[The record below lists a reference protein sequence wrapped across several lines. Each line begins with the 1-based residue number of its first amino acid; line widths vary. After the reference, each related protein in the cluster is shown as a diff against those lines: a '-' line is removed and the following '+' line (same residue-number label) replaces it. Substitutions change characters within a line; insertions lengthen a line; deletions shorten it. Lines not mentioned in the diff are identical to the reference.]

1 MTIEKE
7 SHNQEATATTD
18 FGFKTVE
25 EAKKKHLVEDVFN
38 SVASK
43 YDIMNDLMSA
53 GIHHI
58 WKDRL
63 VDHIT
68 NLDGR
73 VLDVAGGTGDIG
85 LRIIKKGLKHGK
97 SPHVIITDINHA
109 MLREGKNKAIDKN
122 LFKDVEF
129 INSDAEQLPFADN
142 SFDYY
147 TISFG
152 IRNVT
157 DRAKALKE
165 AYRVLKPGGQ
175 FFCLEFSKIDKK
187 FASLYDLFSFNVI
200 PKIGGLI
207 AGDEASY
214 QYLVESIRKF
224 PDQESWKEM
233 IQDAGFN
240 NVSYDNYSAGIAA
253 LHYGYKL

>member
-1 MTIEKE
+1 MTIEEE
-7 SHNQEATATTD
+7 SHKQEATATTD

-25 EAKKKHLVEDVFN
+25 ASKKKHLVEDVFN

-85 LRIIKKGLKHGK
+85 LRIIKKGLKNGK

-109 MLREGKNKAIDKN
+109 MLKEGKNKAIDKN
-122 LFKDVEF
+122 LFKNVEF

-187 FASLYDLFSFNVI
+187 FASLYDLFSFNII

-207 AGDEASY
+207 AGDKASY
-214 QYLVESIRKF
+214 QYLVESIRQF
-224 PDQESWKEM
+224 PDQESWKGM
-233 IQDAGFN
+233 IQDAGFA

>member
-1 MTIEKE
+1 MAAKKQ
-7 SHNQEATATTD
+7 SHNEESKATTD

-25 EAKKKHLVEDVFN
+25 TAKKKHLVEDVFN

-43 YDIMNDLMSA
+43 YDIMNDLMSV

-63 VDHIT
+63 VEHIT
-68 NLDGR
+68 NLDGK

-85 LRIIKKGLKHGK
+85 LRIIKKGLKRGK

-109 MLREGKNKAIDKN
+109 MLKEGKNKAIDKN
-122 LFKDVEF
+122 LYKNAEF
-129 INSDAEQLPFADN
+129 INCDAEQLPFADN

-157 DRAKALKE
+157 DRAQALKE
-165 AYRVLKPGGQ
+165 AYRVLKPGGK
-175 FFCLEFSKIDKK
+175 FMCLEFSKIDKK
-187 FASLYDLFSFNVI
+187 FASLYDLFSFKII

-207 AGDEASY
+207 AGDESSY

-224 PDQESWKEM
+224 PDQDSWAQM
-233 IQDAGFN
+233 IKDAGFDK
-240 NVSYDNYSAGIAA
+240 VSYDNYSAGIAA